1 MILDNYL
8 KNKMMSAKKYIRKNI
23 YRWHRVTSLI
33 AAVPILLWSLS
44 GFLYPVM
51 NSFKPD
57 VRNQFLPAMPIDTNK
72 IQVSLQQALQQN
84 NISVLHNFRIIKLDR
99 SYYYQIQQINSD
111 TLTYLSCVDG
121 SLLRNGD
128 RLYTSYL
135 AQRYL
140 FEPIAKNKSK
150 SPGHQMSMAADIG
163 SVAVILNEKKSY
175 QKTKVTG
182 VELLKKFNDEY
193 KRSNALL
200 PVYKVSFD
208 RSDGIRLYIETSTDR
223 LATAIDNKKAWFIN
237 FFGITH
243 SWTFLN
249 GLGQIKNVT
258 IGAFSLLC
266 FITSVL
272 GFYVYNIIN
281 KKKTT
286 SSSKSWHRTLGN
298 VFVLTTALYGISG
311 AWHAF
316 HKLSDKPRKEIVADL
331 SQFSSDEINF
341 SLSDFTRFIKP
352 KEKLINVSVVKM
364 NTENYWQLSLSG
376 GKEKF
381 KRYINSKTFEEL
393 RDGDNKYGC
402 YLACQFSGRANHAIT
417 HSKCLNQFTNSYSM
431 MNKRLPVI
439 EVGFNAGDSYYI
451 ETSTGYLSAVTNSH
465 DAAERFSFS
474 NLHMHHYWEHWFGD
488 TGKSIQKIIF
498 IATTLGLL
506 LLALT
511 GCWIYWR
518 KRQRTLK

>member
-1 MILDNYL
+1 
-8 KNKMMSAKKYIRKNI
+8 
-23 YRWHRVTSLI
+23 
-33 AAVPILLWSLS
+33 
-44 GFLYPVM
+44 
-51 NSFKPD
+51 
-57 VRNQFLPAMPIDTNK
+57 
-72 IQVSLQQALQQN
+72 
-84 NISVLHNFRIIKLDR
+84 
-99 SYYYQIQQINSD
+99 
-111 TLTYLSCVDG
+111 
-121 SLLRNGD
+121 
-128 RLYTSYL
+128 
-135 AQRYL
+135 
-140 FEPIAKNKSK
+140 
-150 SPGHQMSMAADIG
+150 
-163 SVAVILNEKKSY
+163 
-175 QKTKVTG
+175 
-182 VELLKKFNDEY
+182 
-193 KRSNALL
+193 
-200 PVYKVSFD
+200 
-208 RSDGIRLYIETSTDR
+208 
-223 LATAIDNKKAWFIN
+223 
-237 FFGITH
+237 
-243 SWTFLN
+243 
-249 GLGQIKNVT
+249 
-258 IGAFSLLC
+258 
-266 FITSVL
+266 
-272 GFYVYNIIN
+272 
-281 KKKTT
+281 
-286 SSSKSWHRTLGN
+286 
-298 VFVLTTALYGISG
+298 VLTTALYGISG